1 MIDCEIESCPFSLV
15 NVYAPT
21 RDRLNEQL
29 AFIDDLRNILLNL
42 GEKKVIIGGDFN
54 THINLDL
61 DRKGGVRNTY
71 SKYTQFCENLID
83 DMDLVDRW
91 RIRHPNEQTFT

>member
-1 MIDCEIESCPFSLV
+1 MLSHKTDLNGRLIMIDCEIESCPFPLF

-42 GEKKVIIGGDFN
+42 GEKKVIIGGG
-54 THINLDL
+54 LQ
-61 DRKGGVRNTY
+61 Y
-71 SKYTQFCENLID
+71 SYQS
-83 DMDLVDRW
+83 
-91 RIRHPNEQTFT
+91 

>member
-42 GEKKVIIGGDFN
+42 GEKKVIIGGG
-54 THINLDL
+54 TSIPISIL
-61 DRKGGVRNTY
+61 T
-71 SKYTQFCENLID
+71 LI
-83 DMDLVDRW
+83 
-91 RIRHPNEQTFT
+91 EKEG